1 VERVEYSNTDG
12 STSEYRATTRYVANE
27 HYTTNTRNQGTR
39 VDTNGHVSLFD
50 NKTHYMLNPDPKV
63 QVTKMNSQDTT
74 TEDGVTCR
82 TNSQVVTTKEETR
95 TQKERTGCHQRAKAQ
110 VRVALPTTRKA
121 VAGTFAGRVLVS

>member
-1 VERVEYSNTDG
+1 MEYSNTDG

-50 NKTHYMLNPDPKV
+50 NKTHYTMNPDPKV

-82 TNSQVVTTKEETR
+82 TNSQVVMTKEDTH
-95 TQKERTGCHQRAKAQ
+95 TKGAYG
-110 VRVALPTTRKA
+110 LPPA
-121 VAGTFAGRVLVS
+121 S